1 MRKTGEEQGARW
13 LQVMTDILLGGVL
26 SLAVCV
32 IVLLLCAIGISNG
45 WLGEASMEKLAI
57 VACVL
62 GGFSGGVLTVK
73 RCKSR
78 ALLAG
83 LAAGGAFFLLLL
95 TGGLLFFPET
105 VSVDQ
110 GGLGLL
116 SGCLCG
122 GAAAGIL
129 CAGPKQKRRRR
140 GKV

>member
-1 MRKTGEEQGARW
+1 MRKTGEEQGVRW
-13 LQVMTDILLGGVL
+13 LQIMTAVLLGGVL
-26 SLAVCV
+26 SLAVCL

-45 WLGEASMEKLAI
+45 WLGETSMAQLAI

-62 GGFSGGVLTVK
+62 GGFCGGVLTVK
-73 RCKSR
+73 RCGSR

-83 LAAGGAFFLLLL
+83 LAAGGA
-95 TGGLLFFPET
+95 GGLLFFPEA
-105 VSVDQ
+105 VSVDR

-129 CAGPKQKRRRR
+129 CAGPRRKRRRR
-140 GKV
+140 

>member
-1 MRKTGEEQGARW
+1 M
-13 LQVMTDILLGGVL
+13 D
-26 SLAVCV
+26 
-32 IVLLLCAIGISNG
+32 
-45 WLGEASMEKLAI
+45 KLAI

-73 RCKSR
+73 RCGSR

-83 LAAGGAFFLLLL
+83 LAAGGACFLLLL
-95 TGGLLFFPET
+95 TGGLLFFADT
-105 VSVDQ
+105 VSMDQ

-129 CAGPKQKRRRR
+129 CAGPKKKRRRR
-140 GKV
+140 